1 MSPDRQDSQTHLALE
16 ESVASQSAGLLVPIL
31 ADTIFMQNLYK
42 KYHWHI
48 EGEDFYQ
55 YHLLFDKH
63 AGEQVPLIDLV
74 AERIRTLGS
83 KAPGMPADVIGNK
96 TLEEPPDPGNDAAAM
111 AKNLCI
117 MHQRFIKNLRVAIEK
132 TAELGDAGSN
142 DLLVSDVLRRQEL
155 QLWFVRSS
163 LSRNK

>member
-1 MSPDRQDSQTHLALE
+1 MNPERQDSQTHLAME
-16 ESVASQSAGLLVPIL
+16 ENIANQSARLLVPIL
-31 ADTIFMQNLYK
+31 ADTIFTQSLYK
-42 KYHWHI
+42 KYHWHV
-48 EGEDFYQ
+48 EGKDFYQ

-63 AGEQVPLIDLV
+63 AIEQIPLVDLI

-96 TLEEPPDPGNDAAAM
+96 TLEEPPDPGYDPKAM

-117 MHQRFIKNLRVAIEK
+117 IHQRFMRNLRVAIDK
-132 TAELGDAGSN
+132 TNDLGDAGTN
-142 DLLVSDVLRRQEL
+142 DMLVSDVLRLHEL

-163 LSRNK
+163 LAE